1 MKKNIV
7 KYVIFFVAI
16 LFIIF
21 IVRFFMTSDKRKED
35 LKKKQKIDEL
45 YAIWI
50 SIASPSDVVMLSDTQ
65 KEKEIKLELYE
76 KITNEELAFLY
87 EYSDNFKR
95 YKQESNIFNP
105 SAIVLFTYLASN
117 FNKLKEIS
125 SKVSV
130 IKDFLNRFGVSLAR
144 MQQGE

>member
-1 MKKNIV
+1 MKNNIV

-95 YKQESNIFNP
+95 YKLESNIFNP
-105 SAIVLFTYLASN
+105 SAIVLFTNLTTN

-125 SKVSV
+125 SKVTI
-130 IKDFLNRFGVSLAR
+130 IKDFLNRFGFS
-144 MQQGE
+144 

>member
-21 IVRFFMTSDKRKED
+21 IVRFFMTSDKQKED
-35 LKKKQKIDEL
+35 LNKKQKIDEL

-95 YKQESNIFNP
+95 YKQESNIFNS
-105 SAIVLFTYLASN
+105 SAIVLFTYLATN

>member
-1 MKKNIV
+1 MKNNIV

-65 KEKEIKLELYE
+65 KEKDIILELY
-76 KITNEELAFLY
+76 
-87 EYSDNFKR
+87 
-95 YKQESNIFNP
+95 
-105 SAIVLFTYLASN
+105 
-117 FNKLKEIS
+117 
-125 SKVSV
+125 
-130 IKDFLNRFGVSLAR
+130 
-144 MQQGE
+144 

>member
-1 MKKNIV
+1 MKNNIV

-65 KEKEIKLELYE
+65 KEKDIKLELYE

-95 YKQESNIFNP
+95 YKLESNIFNP
-105 SAIVLFTYLASN
+105 SAIVLFTYLTTN

-125 SKVSV
+125 SKVTV
-130 IKDFLNRFGVSLAR
+130 IRDFLNRFGVSLAR